1 MDYGLKMDN
10 LKITVFQG
18 YLFWENIDR
27 NLQNIAI
34 RLSGLREKT
43 DLIILPEMF
52 STGFTMRADM
62 LAEPMDGKTMKW
74 MHSIAAQYNCVVT
87 GSIIISDNNKY
98 YNRLIWMRPDGTYE
112 CYDKRHLFALGKE
125 HETYTAGDKKLIV
138 ELKGWN
144 ICPMICY
151 DLRFP
156 VWQRNV
162 NNEYDLLIIIA
173 SWPERRIA
181 HWRALILARAI
192 ENQAYVIGVNR
203 VGHDGNQV
211 YHSGDSTCIDPN
223 GNVVY
228 YKRDEEDMYTF
239 TINPDEVKKT
249 RRALPFLK
257 DADGFKLD
265 LDNIS

>member
-1 MDYGLKMDN
+1 MDN

-18 YLFWENIDR
+18 YLFWENTDK
-27 NLQNIAI
+27 NLQNISL
-34 RLSGLREKT
+34 RLSGGIREKT

-52 STGFTMRADM
+52 STGFTMDAER

-74 MHSIAAQYNCVVT
+74 MHEIARQYDCVVT
-87 GSIIISDNNKY
+87 GSIIIKENDKY
-98 YNRLIWMRPDGTYE
+98 YNRLVWMRTDGTYDH
-112 CYDKRHLFALGKE
+112 YDKRHLFALGKE
-125 HETYTAGDKKLIV
+125 HGTYTAGTEKLFV
-138 ELKGWN
+138 ELNGWR

-156 VWQRNV
+156 VWLRNHAD
-162 NNEYDLLIIIA
+162 NPYDLLILVA
-173 SWPERRIA
+173 NWPERRA
-181 HWRALILARAI
+181 LHWRTLLPARAV

-203 VGHDGNQV
+203 VGHDGNEV

-228 YKRDEEDMYTF
+228 YKRDEDDVYTF
-239 TINPDEVKKT
+239 SIIADEVKKA

-257 DADGFKLD
+257 DADEFT
-265 LDNIS
+265 IEI